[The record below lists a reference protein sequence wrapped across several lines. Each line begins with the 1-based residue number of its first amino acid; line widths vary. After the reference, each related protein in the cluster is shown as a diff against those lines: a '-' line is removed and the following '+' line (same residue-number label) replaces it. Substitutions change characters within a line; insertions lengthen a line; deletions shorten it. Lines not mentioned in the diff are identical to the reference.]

1 MQKSSS
7 ATGLLA
13 ESIEHFDNSLNYY
26 WGKIP
31 GNSIAAIPKITS
43 AILHFFITLYLP
55 IFKFKKRPT
64 QRDIECIDLFQKKC
78 KALAIIDPMRFFFE
92 FLHMYKGVTK
102 FDITEFELGLEV
114 FMGASSLLSFSGI
127 SFKLSR
133 KILDS
138 AKGKV
143 NKDNVNT
150 FTFYDFL
157 ETIHN
162 YFKGDWKAINEYDDD
177 LVTKNLSMGKIWDAS
192 QHLYWH
198 GLSIIYQGSLSK
210 AKSIVNR
217 LKDITKIYDNDFS
230 SLLMFELNINLL
242 VEGRKLNDAL
252 SEIEK
257 AITLVQKAIFNIYL
271 FDLYSYKVWIHI
283 LMGEMDEGKNC
294 LQKANRIR
302 REVSAVPIQLISFYR
317 SQLEFYLRRLE
328 ESIKK
333 GNKSESFAYRKQ
345 VVKSYKMMLKV
356 SQKAVQH
363 RIESYKLTGKYY
375 WLIKKQKKALMW
387 WRRAIEE
394 GEQRGARLELSRA
407 YFEIG
412 KRLLESESKY
422 KMLNGIT
429 AEEYLEKAK
438 ILFVEMVLQWDL
450 DELSRVV
457 RS

>member
-1 MQKSSS
+1 
-7 ATGLLA
+7 
-13 ESIEHFDNSLNYY
+13 
-26 WGKIP
+26 
-31 GNSIAAIPKITS
+31 
-43 AILHFFITLYLP
+43 
-55 IFKFKKRPT
+55 
-64 QRDIECIDLFQKKC
+64 
-78 KALAIIDPMRFFFE
+78 
-92 FLHMYKGVTK
+92 MYKEVTK
-102 FDITEFELGLEV
+102 FDITDFDLGLEV

-143 NKDNVNT
+143 NKNNLSMII
-150 FTFYDFL
+150 FYDFL

-162 YFKGDWKAINEYDDD
+162 YFKGDWKAIKEHDDD

-198 GLSIIYQGSLSK
+198 GLLKIYQGSLSI
-210 AKSIVNR
+210 ARSIVDR
-217 LKDITKIYDNDFS
+217 LKGINETYGNDFS
-230 SLLMFELNINLL
+230 LLLMFELNINLL
-242 VEGRKLNDAL
+242 IECRKFTDAL

-257 AITLVQKAIFNIYL
+257 AITLFQKAIFDIYL
-271 FDLYSYKVWIHI
+271 FDMYSYKVWIHI
-283 LMGEMDEGKNC
+283 LMGDMDEAENC
-294 LQKANRIR
+294 LQQANRIR
-302 REVSAVPIQLISFYR
+302 REVNAIPIELVNFCR
-317 SQLEFYLRRLE
+317 SQLEFWLHHLE

-333 GNKSESFAYRKQ
+333 GNKPQSFEYRKQ
-345 VVKSYKMMLKV
+345 VIKSYKKLLKV

-412 KRLLESESKY
+412 KRLLEPESKY

-438 ILFVEMVLQWDL
+438 VLFEEMDLQWDL
-450 DELSRVV
+450 DELSRVFM
-457 RS
+457 S

>member
-1 MQKSSS
+1 EVEYLFKHALAQEATYESILFHKRKELHLKAARAIEKVFAGRLHEFYGMLAFHYSKAEHTDKTEEYLLKAGEEAVKTS
-7 ATGLLA
+7 ASNEALHFYKDALALYLKKHGDAADTGMIAMHEKNIALALYNKGLLA

-31 GNSIAAIPKITS
+31 GNSITAIPKITS

-55 IFKFKKRPT
+55 IFKFKKTPT
-64 QRDIECIDLFQKKC
+64 QRDIEFIDLFQKKC

-198 GLSIIYQGSLSK
+198 GLSKIYQGSLSK
-210 AKSIVNR
+210 ARSIVNR
-217 LKDITKIYDNDFS
+217 LKDINETYRNDFS
-230 SLLMFELNINLL
+230 LLLMFELNI
-242 VEGRKLNDAL
+242 
-252 SEIEK
+252 
-257 AITLVQKAIFNIYL
+257 
-271 FDLYSYKVWIHI
+271 
-283 LMGEMDEGKNC
+283 
-294 LQKANRIR
+294 
-302 REVSAVPIQLISFYR
+302 
-317 SQLEFYLRRLE
+317 
-328 ESIKK
+328 
-333 GNKSESFAYRKQ
+333 
-345 VVKSYKMMLKV
+345 
-356 SQKAVQH
+356 
-363 RIESYKLTGKYY
+363 
-375 WLIKKQKKALMW
+375 
-387 WRRAIEE
+387 
-394 GEQRGARLELSRA
+394 
-407 YFEIG
+407 
-412 KRLLESESKY
+412 
-422 KMLNGIT
+422 
-429 AEEYLEKAK
+429 
-438 ILFVEMVLQWDL
+438 
-450 DELSRVV
+450 
-457 RS
+457 